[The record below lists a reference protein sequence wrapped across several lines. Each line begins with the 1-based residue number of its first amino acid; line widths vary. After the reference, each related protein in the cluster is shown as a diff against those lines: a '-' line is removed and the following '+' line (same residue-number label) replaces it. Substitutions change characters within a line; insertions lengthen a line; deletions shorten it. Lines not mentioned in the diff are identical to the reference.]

1 MDNDKMKKI
10 IKTYSDQLKSRD
22 DDWSA
27 MIIDNQKL
35 KEENKKLKEECDALD
50 DKYEDLL
57 SRSFQ
62 TESDEEELNACK
74 KLGKKKYGDKA
85 KLLFTDTDS
94 LNPE

>member
-35 KEENKKLKEECDALD
+35 KEENENLKIYIEYEGCVCREMEEWVNLVYGTTREEIE
-50 DKYEDLL
+50 KI
-57 SRSFQ
+57 FH
-62 TESDEEELNACK
+62 DEFNIRREKGNEK
-74 KLGKKKYGDKA
+74 I
-85 KLLFTDTDS
+85 
-94 LNPE
+94 